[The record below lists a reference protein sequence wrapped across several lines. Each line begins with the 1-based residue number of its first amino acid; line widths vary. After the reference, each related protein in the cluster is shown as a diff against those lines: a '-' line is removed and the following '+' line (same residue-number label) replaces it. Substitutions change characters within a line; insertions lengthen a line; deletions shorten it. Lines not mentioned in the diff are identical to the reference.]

1 MGSDAPSGLSGPV
14 RGAVA
19 ETPLSIRLIRCR
31 PATGIPA
38 GTPLASPPPRD
49 PTPVSRRIRASEAP
63 PLSTAPRSALPR
75 STGSPLSPPSSLSVP
90 EACVLSCYRD
100 CEKAPGSAR
109 IVGMAGPRVV
119 NLVRPYRSEQEYL
132 EHEAWTIERH
142 TITLVG
148 APPLDVGEQIRFSIV
163 LPSGQR
169 VVRAEGQVLGPRESS
184 KGRPAGVSVRFRRF
198 DLATKKLVERLEAER
213 GSSEAESSP
222 TSIGAD
228 IPPSIVVSPPSS
240 EVHPIE
246 TGRSHG
252 RRFDQRVNPDSL
264 QQGAAPAA
272 ASRAEPPAKSA
283 PRASVPPEMRDA
295 LLERLRERVRK

>member
-1 MGSDAPSGLSGPV
+1 M
-14 RGAVA
+14 
-19 ETPLSIRLIRCR
+19 
-31 PATGIPA
+31 
-38 GTPLASPPPRD
+38 PPRD
-49 PTPVSRRIRASEAP
+49 GYPSRNTVGVAPPTGPHSRQQTNPRFGSPSALDSPPERASSLDGLP
-63 PLSTAPRSALPR
+63 PESAVF
-75 STGSPLSPPSSLSVP
+75 LSVP

-184 KGRPAGVSVRFRRF
+184 NGRPAGVRVRFRRF